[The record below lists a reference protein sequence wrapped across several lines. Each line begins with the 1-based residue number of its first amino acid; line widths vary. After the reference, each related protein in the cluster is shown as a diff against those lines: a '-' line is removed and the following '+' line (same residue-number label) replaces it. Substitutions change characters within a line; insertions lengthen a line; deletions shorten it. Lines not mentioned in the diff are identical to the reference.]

1 MKVLLTGSS
10 GFLGQEILKKL
21 LAKNHK
27 VLGLDISK
35 GLINHKNFKFFKTDL
50 KKKASINIKEKY
62 DVAIHT
68 AAIQPFKKDENFKKY
83 IDGNLIAGKNFF
95 DIAINLGIKKFII
108 CSSFSV
114 YGKTKKYIHERE
126 NLNPNNFYGLSKKFL
141 ESLAEYYYNN
151 YNINVIILRFDGIF
165 GQNQNLPGFIKMVIK
180 NAILNKK
187 IVLFNSG
194 KLKRDYVYVED
205 AADSIILS
213 LKKIDKYKFDVFNI
227 GSGFPKTNLKITKTI
242 VKYLN
247 SKSKVEV
254 IKNKNKNFN
263 QDIFM
268 NINKAKK
275 KLEFK
280 PKKLINNLKKIGFKN
295 L

>member
-1 MKVLLTGSS
+1 
-10 GFLGQEILKKL
+10 
-21 LAKNHK
+21 
-27 VLGLDISK
+27 
-35 GLINHKNFKFFKTDL
+35 
-50 KKKASINIKEKY
+50 
-62 DVAIHT
+62 
-68 AAIQPFKKDENFKKY
+68 
-83 IDGNLIAGKNFF
+83 
-95 DIAINLGIKKFII
+95 
-108 CSSFSV
+108 
-114 YGKTKKYIHERE
+114 
-126 NLNPNNFYGLSKKFL
+126 
-141 ESLAEYYYNN
+141 
-151 YNINVIILRFDGIF
+151 
-165 GQNQNLPGFIKMVIK
+165 MVIK

-242 VKYLN
+242 VRYLN

-280 PKKLINNLKKIGFKN
+280 PKKLINNLKKIRFKINEN

>member
-1 MKVLLTGSS
+1 MNNRLIGTFISASFFILISAFDAAYNLEIEIFNFLILSNIFFLL
-10 GFLGQEILKKL
+10 LQ
-21 LAKNHK
+21 H
-27 VLGLDISK
+27 
-35 GLINHKNFKFFKTDL
+35 
-50 KKKASINIKEKY
+50 
-62 DVAIHT
+62 
-68 AAIQPFKKDENFKKY
+68 
-83 IDGNLIAGKNFF
+83 
-95 DIAINLGIKKFII
+95 
-108 CSSFSV
+108 
-114 YGKTKKYIHERE
+114 
-126 NLNPNNFYGLSKKFL
+126 
-141 ESLAEYYYNN
+141 
-151 YNINVIILRFDGIF
+151 
-165 GQNQNLPGFIKMVIK
+165 
-180 NAILNKK
+180 ILNKKITFELFFISFIILFIFTKPIAGFLTGDSTKYLK

-242 VKYLN
+242 VRYLD

-268 NINKAKK
+268 NISKAKK

-280 PKKLINNLKKIGFKN
+280 PKKLVNNLKKIGFKK
-295 L
+295 

>member
-27 VLGLDISK
+27 VLGLDIRK
-35 GLINHKNFKFFKTDL
+35 GLVNHKNFKFLKTDL
-50 KKKASINIKEKY
+50 KKKANINIKEKY

-83 IDGNLIAGKNFF
+83 INGNLITGKNFF
-95 DIAINLGIKKFII
+95 DIAISLGIKKFII

-114 YGKTKKYIHERE
+114 YGKTKKYIHENE
-126 NLNPNNFYGLSKKFL
+126 NLNPKNFYGLSKKFL
-141 ESLAEYYYNN
+141 ESLAEYYHDN

-165 GQNQNLPGFIKMVIK
+165 GQNQNLPSLIKMVIK

-242 VKYLN
+242 VRYLD

-268 NINKAKK
+268 NISKAKK

-280 PKKLINNLKKIGFKN
+280 PKKLINNLKKIGFKK
-295 L
+295 